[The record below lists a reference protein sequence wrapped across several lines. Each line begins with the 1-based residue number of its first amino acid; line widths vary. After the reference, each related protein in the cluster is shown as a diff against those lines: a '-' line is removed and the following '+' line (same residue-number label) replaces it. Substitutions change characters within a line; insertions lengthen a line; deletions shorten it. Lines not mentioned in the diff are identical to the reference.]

1 MKIPKFKDYTNQ
13 PVKYIQAKMD
23 GHMYYVTVNQRG
35 VITCLTK
42 NGKDKTDKLMA
53 IDHISEELYALPPST
68 ELMAELHC
76 PGEFATSVPTM
87 LNNADERLQ
96 LSVFACPTLCGIDLS
111 DMDLVGVE
119 KEVTVCGLSFVPV
132 ELVSDD
138 LRPAHAKYL
147 LKEAIELKIEGWV
160 LKESHMEG
168 WYKLKPVKTIDAF
181 VIDVTES
188 DSAAYAGHMKAVRLR
203 LFTGD
208 LDDDGE
214 LIMHDLGECGGGFTK
229 KFKLSMTHTE
239 AYSKLVGR
247 VCEVAYQSVTP
258 GKKLQFPR
266 FVRFRDDKDASQCTV
281 EQLNE

>member
-1 MKIPKFKDYTNQ
+1 MKLPKFKDYKDQ

-23 GHMYYVTVNQRG
+23 GHMYYVTVSQLG
-35 VITCLTK
+35 TISCLTK

-53 IDHISEELYALPPST
+53 IDHIWGELSNLPCST

-96 LSVFACPTLCGIDLS
+96 LSVFAVPTLNGEDLADEPLDEVMAGIRH
-111 DMDLVGVE
+111 M
-119 KEVTVCGLSFVPV
+119 GLGAVPV
-132 ELVSDD
+132 ELISDD
-138 LRPAHAKYL
+138 LRPAHRERL
-147 LKEAIELKIEGWV
+147 LKEAIDQKIEGWV

-181 VIDVTES
+181 IVDHQVS
-188 DSAAYAGHMKAVRLR
+188 DSATYKGCLKSVSLG
-203 LFTGD
+203 LFEANGVD
-208 LDDDGE
+208 
-214 LIMHDLGECGGGFTK
+214 IHDLGECGGGFSK
-229 KFKLSMTHTE
+229 VFKLSLDTQE
-239 AYSKLVGR
+239 LRDDLLDEVI
-247 VCEVAYQSVTP
+247 EVAYQSVTP

-281 EQLNE
+281 EQLDG